1 MRVEFRATE
10 LPKRGTRQ
18 FGVVSVG
25 KSGKEVA
32 LAVREDTRAKALSAA
47 AVLVRPNRKAD
58 TPAMVPGTPEA
69 GGQQELPGA

>member
-1 MRVEFRATE
+1 MEFRATE

-25 KSGKEVA
+25 MSGKEVA
-32 LAVREDTRAKALSAA
+32 LPVRENSRAKALTAA
-47 AVLVRPNRKAD
+47 ANLVRPDRKVD
-58 TPAMVPGTPEA
+58 TPAMAPGTSEA